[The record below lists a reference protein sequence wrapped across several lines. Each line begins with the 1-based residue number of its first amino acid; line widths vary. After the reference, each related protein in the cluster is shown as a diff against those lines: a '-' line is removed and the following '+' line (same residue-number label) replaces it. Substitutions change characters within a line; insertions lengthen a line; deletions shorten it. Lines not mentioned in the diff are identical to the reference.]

1 MPARSFAVLCLLLAT
16 TPGAAAQDVRM
27 PEGAAAQDVGTPA
40 DAERDDAGRTA
51 FDRKVEAA
59 LREGD
64 VVAREPI
71 PVGITH
77 PDLLTLRM
85 GDVQIRAIFKTI
97 DAETRGLSRC
107 NVVETHFTDRYA
119 YEAAAYRLD
128 RLFRID
134 LVPPTILREI
144 DGKRGSVQ
152 YWIEDATTIGQAIVD
167 GRATKSVERFRR
179 NKISMNVLDA
189 LIHNIDRRPLN
200 ILVTFGDDGFFLV
213 DHSRAF
219 RDEKTLP
226 PFLLDW
232 DGELEARVAAR
243 LRGATDEEIRAALAG
258 LVTDRQI
265 KAVAARRKLLLRKL
279 AELKLLPAD

>member
-16 TPGAAAQDVRM
+16 TPGAAAQGVRM

-77 PDLLTLRM
+77 PDLLTLRT

-119 YEAAAYRLD
+119 LD
-128 RLFRID
+128 
-134 LVPPTILREI
+134 
-144 DGKRGSVQ
+144 G
-152 YWIEDATTIGQAIVD
+152 
-167 GRATKSVERFRR
+167 
-179 NKISMNVLDA
+179 
-189 LIHNIDRRPLN
+189 
-200 ILVTFGDDGFFLV
+200 
-213 DHSRAF
+213 
-219 RDEKTLP
+219 
-226 PFLLDW
+226 
-232 DGELEARVAAR
+232 
-243 LRGATDEEIRAALAG
+243 
-258 LVTDRQI
+258 
-265 KAVAARRKLLLRKL
+265 
-279 AELKLLPAD
+279 